1 MRPFDKARS
10 PWEAVLYE
18 GLEGGKAAYAL
29 KMHHSATD
37 GIGGVQLLGL
47 LHSRRR
53 EPSPSKSQPPAPQ
66 PGSQSSTELI
76 ARSVLRDAAG
86 VARGVTP
93 TLRGLVSKRPD
104 KTVTDAVRFGSS
116 LRRVLGDSGA
126 QPSPLLRG
134 RSLTW
139 RFLAL
144 DVAFA
149 DLRAA
154 GKAVDASLNDAF
166 LAALLG
172 AFRRYH
178 EQQGVPIDTMPVA
191 IPISVRR
198 KGDAAGGNRFAA
210 GRLAGP
216 VGIVNPAERMAA
228 IRTQV
233 RAARDEPAL
242 DGAALVAPVLSRL
255 PGAVLAQL
263 AGGMTKANDLQASNI
278 PGIREDVYLAGAKIE
293 RAYPFGP
300 LPGCAAMITLLT
312 HGETACVGV
321 NLDPA
326 AITDVACFGRCLVE
340 GFNEVLALHP
350 GAAPALLRS

>member
-1 MRPFDKARS
+1 
-10 PWEAVLYE
+10 
-18 GLEGGKAAYAL
+18 
-29 KMHHSATD
+29 
-37 GIGGVQLLGL
+37 
-47 LHSRRR
+47 
-53 EPSPSKSQPPAPQ
+53 
-66 PGSQSSTELI
+66 
-76 ARSVLRDAAG
+76 
-86 VARGVTP
+86 
-93 TLRGLVSKRPD
+93 
-104 KTVTDAVRFGSS
+104 
-116 LRRVLGDSGA
+116 
-126 QPSPLLRG
+126 
-134 RSLTW
+134 
-139 RFLAL
+139 
-144 DVAFA
+144 
-149 DLRAA
+149 
-154 GKAVDASLNDAF
+154 
-166 LAALLG
+166 
-172 AFRRYH
+172 
-178 EQQGVPIDTMPVA
+178 MPVA